1 MARQM
6 ELLQSI
12 DMDKVI
18 QALSDKDRKLQQVS
32 TEKTDANAFMNEVYR
47 VKMKEVD
54 QVKRKAAK
62 ETLLKEVAITKMEEL
77 RGEVELL

>member
-1 MARQM
+1 
-6 ELLQSI
+6 
-12 DMDKVI
+12 MDKVI

-32 TEKTDANAFMNEVYR
+32 VEKSDVNAFMNEVYR

-54 QVKRKAAK
+54 QVKRNAAK

>member
-1 MARQM
+1 
-6 ELLQSI
+6 
-12 DMDKVI
+12 MDKVI

>member
-1 MARQM
+1 
-6 ELLQSI
+6 
-12 DMDKVI
+12 MDKVI

-32 TEKTDANAFMNEVYR
+32 TEKTDANTFMNEVYR